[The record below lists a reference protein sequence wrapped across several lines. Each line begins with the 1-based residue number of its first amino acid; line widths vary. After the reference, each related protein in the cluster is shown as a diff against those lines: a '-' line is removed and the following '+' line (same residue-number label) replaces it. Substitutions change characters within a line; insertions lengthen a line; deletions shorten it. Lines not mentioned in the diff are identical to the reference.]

1 MFQDDHSI
9 IPATTTNPAKVAVL
23 SIAETDYNEEEASS
37 THILCTFFYWYS
49 TQMDTYPVFTKS
61 ITGGCS
67 SILGDVIAQ
76 FVETTTPYTPF
87 PFNYRRI
94 VAMFCTGL
102 CFGPI
107 LHYTYE
113 FYEYVLPINIDSVC
127 ADTVVTPVMRKCGG
141 GEGFPSSEQTMSTN
155 DMLLLADGTMIMKH
169 DKQLVSSSNTTTN
182 HHNHENNQRVVERND
197 NDNDG
202 NTNDFIIQSNTLV
215 EEYVVDSTTETT
227 THYQET
233 TYCCH
238 STMFHSYYTISHRKF
253 INAFLHVVIDQGI
266 MGFVFIALM
275 MLITGIIEGHWSELR
290 TIFVNDYITN
300 IHLLWLVALFVIWP
314 IQVLAFRFLSLKW
327 RALSVSCLDVLE
339 VTILSVITHRNLPS
353 A

>member
-1 MFQDDHSI
+1 MSPQRMETSPPPPILTTPSTTTTTKSWCRNKHHNTRDMSLSSISSTQKQHQQWKNNDNPCIIEDGYYMFQDDHSI

-76 FVETTTPYTPF
+76 IVETTPYT

-169 DKQLVSSSNTTTN
+169 DNKQLVSSNTTTN
-182 HHNHENNQRVVERND
+182 HHHHENNRRVERNN

-202 NTNDFIIQSNTLV
+202 NNDFIILSSNTFV
-215 EEYVVDSTTETT
+215 EEYVDSTTETT
-227 THYQET
+227 TTHYQET
-233 TYCCH
+233 SDCCH
-238 STMFHSYYTISHRKF
+238 STMFH
-253 INAFLHVVIDQGI
+253 
-266 MGFVFIALM
+266 
-275 MLITGIIEGHWSELR
+275 
-290 TIFVNDYITN
+290 
-300 IHLLWLVALFVIWP
+300 
-314 IQVLAFRFLSLKW
+314 
-327 RALSVSCLDVLE
+327 
-339 VTILSVITHRNLPS
+339 
-353 A
+353 

>member
-1 MFQDDHSI
+1 
-9 IPATTTNPAKVAVL
+9 
-23 SIAETDYNEEEASS
+23 
-37 THILCTFFYWYS
+37 
-49 TQMDTYPVFTKS
+49 
-61 ITGGCS
+61 
-67 SILGDVIAQ
+67 
-76 FVETTTPYTPF
+76 
-87 PFNYRRI
+87 
-94 VAMFCTGL
+94 
-102 CFGPI
+102 
-107 LHYTYE
+107 
-113 FYEYVLPINIDSVC
+113 
-127 ADTVVTPVMRKCGG
+127 MRKCGG

-169 DKQLVSSSNTTTN
+169 DNKQLVSSNTATNN
-182 HHNHENNQRVVERND
+182 HHHENNQRVVERND

-202 NTNDFIIQSNTLV
+202 NTNDFIIRSNTLV

-300 IHLLWLVALFVIWP
+300 IHLLWLVALCVIGP
-314 IQVLAFRFLSLKW
+314 IQILAFRYLSLKW

-339 VTILSVITHRNLPS
+339 VTIMSVITHRNLNVPS